1 MKKQVALIADDDES
15 MLWLLESFLS
25 EKGLGTIRASD
36 GLEAE
41 AALVEAAPDI
51 ALLDINMPGKDGLAI
66 LRDAGPRTAETSFII
81 MTAEA
86 TMDNTV
92 EAMKLGAFDYISK
105 PFDLDELAIIVER
118 AMKDRAM
125 RKRLKRLST
134 RLDEGLAEATVFVG
148 KSRAVQEVFKTVGRL
163 AAADVDV
170 MLLGES
176 GTGKELMARIIHAS
190 SPRKDGPF
198 VAVNAAAV
206 PAGLM
211 ESELFGH
218 EKGAFTG
225 AVESRPGK
233 FELADTGAI
242 FLDEVGDMSA
252 DLQARLLRV
261 VQERE
266 FYRVGGKTPIRVD
279 VRIIAATNHDI
290 PAMVREKEFR
300 EDLWFRLGGVTI
312 TMPPL
317 RKRRSDIPLL
327 AEHFLAMFSRE
338 FGCGPRTLSP
348 AALEALRHYRWPGNV
363 RELENVMRRA
373 VLLSST
379 MEILPC
385 DLNITPGEHRGDSL
399 ENVIAARLKP
409 FIERME
415 KRGRQDIYALI
426 MPFMER
432 PLLRLVLER
441 TGGNQ
446 LRAAEVLG
454 INRNTLRK
462 KIRLLGMEKKQG
474 RTRRDSEAAGGAKSV
489 KGAGGAG
496 DSGTSAKRT
505 PERGKAKKKGRGA
518 R

>member
-1 MKKQVALIADDDES
+1 MSTADTKRQKILIADDDKS
-15 MLWLLESFLS
+15 MLWLLESFFS
-25 EKGLGTIRASD
+25 DKGLKTFKASN

-41 AALVEAAPDI
+41 AILTAKAPDI
-51 ALLDINMPGKDGLAI
+51 ALLDINMPGKDGLQI
-66 LRDAGPRTAETSFII
+66 LKERGKGSLETSFII

-86 TMDNTV
+86 TMGNTV

-105 PFDLDELAIIVER
+105 PFDINELEIIVER
-118 AMKDRAM
+118 ALKDRAM
-125 RKRLKRLST
+125 RKKLKRLST

-163 AAADVDV
+163 SAGDVDV
-170 MLLGES
+170 MVLGES
-176 GTGKELMARIIHAS
+176 GTGKELMARILHAS

-225 AVESRPGK
+225 AVEARPGK
-233 FELADTGAI
+233 FELAESGAI
-242 FLDEVGDMSA
+242 FLDEIGDMSA

-266 FYRVGGKTPIRVD
+266 FYRVGGKAPVKVD

-290 PAMVREKEFR
+290 PAMVSEDRFR
-300 EDLWFRLGGVTI
+300 EDLWFRLGGITI

-317 RKRRSDIPLL
+317 RKRRSDILLL
-327 AEHFLAMFSRE
+327 AEYFLERFSGE
-338 FGCGPRTLSP
+338 FGCGPRTLSDG
-348 AALEALRHYRWPGNV
+348 AVEAMRHYRWPGNV
-363 RELENVMRRA
+363 RELENVIRRA

-385 DLNITPGEHRGDSL
+385 DLNITAGERRGDSL
-399 ENVIAARLKP
+399 ENIIATRLKP
-409 FIERME
+409 FIEKTEM
-415 KRGRQDIYALI
+415 KGRQDVYDLI

-462 KIRLLGMEKKQG
+462 KIRSLGI
-474 RTRRDSEAAGGAKSV
+474 D
-489 KGAGGAG
+489 
-496 DSGTSAKRT
+496 
-505 PERGKAKKKGRGA
+505 KKKGKGA
-518 R
+518 KG

>member
-1 MKKQVALIADDDES
+1 MAVSRKGQKILIADDDKS
-15 MLWLLESFLS
+15 MLWLLESFFAD
-25 EKGLGTIRASD
+25 KGLKTMKASN

-41 AALVEAAPDI
+41 AILTEQAPEI
-51 ALLDINMPGKDGLAI
+51 ALLDINMPGKDGLRI
-66 LRDAGPRTAETSFII
+66 LKDTRQSCPDTSFII

-86 TMDNTV
+86 TMSNTV
-92 EAMKLGAFDYISK
+92 EAMKFGAFDYIGK
-105 PFDLDELAIIVER
+105 PFDFNELEIIVER
-118 AMKDRAM
+118 ALKDRAM
-125 RKRLKRLST
+125 RKKLKKLTT

-163 AAADVDV
+163 SAGDVDV
-170 MLLGES
+170 MVLGES
-176 GTGKELMARIIHAS
+176 GTGKELMARILHAS

-225 AVESRPGK
+225 ATEARPGK
-233 FELADTGAI
+233 FTLADGGAI
-242 FLDEVGDMSA
+242 FLDEIGDMSL

-266 FYRVGGKTPIRVD
+266 FYRVGGKTPVKVD
-279 VRIIAATNHDI
+279 VRIIAATNHDL
-290 PAMVREKEFR
+290 PAMVKEGKFR
-300 EDLWFRLGGVTI
+300 EDLWFRLGGLSI

-317 RKRRSDIPLL
+317 RKRRSDIPRL
-327 AEHFLAMFSRE
+327 ARFFLDKFSLE
-338 FGCGPRTLSP
+338 FSSGPKTLSDS
-348 AALEALRHYRWPGNV
+348 ALEALRSYRWPGNV

-385 DLNITPGEHRGDSL
+385 DLNITAGERRGDSL
-399 ENVIAARLKP
+399 ENIIATRLKP
-409 FIERME
+409 FIEKTEM
-415 KRGRQDIYALI
+415 KGRQDVYELI

-454 INRNTLRK
+454 LNRNTLRK
-462 KIRLLGMEKKQG
+462 KIRSLGIDKK
-474 RTRRDSEAAGGAKSV
+474 KV
-489 KGAGGAG
+489 KHG
-496 DSGTSAKRT
+496 
-505 PERGKAKKKGRGA
+505 GKA
-518 R
+518 

>member
-1 MKKQVALIADDDES
+1 MSTAETKRQKILIADDDKS
-15 MLWLLESFLS
+15 MLWLLESFFS
-25 EKGLGTIRASD
+25 DKGLKTFKASN

-41 AALVEAAPDI
+41 AILTSEAPDI
-51 ALLDINMPGKDGLAI
+51 ALLDINMPGKDGLQI
-66 LRDAGPRTAETSFII
+66 LKERGKGSLETSFII

-86 TMDNTV
+86 TMGNTV

-105 PFDLDELAIIVER
+105 PFDINELEIIVER
-118 AMKDRAM
+118 ALKDRVM
-125 RKRLKRLST
+125 RKKLKRLST

-163 AAADVDV
+163 SAGDVDV
-170 MLLGES
+170 MVLGES
-176 GTGKELMARIIHAS
+176 GTGKELMARILHAS

-225 AVESRPGK
+225 ATESRPGK
-233 FELADTGAI
+233 FKLAESGAI

-266 FYRVGGKTPIRVD
+266 FYRVGGKTPVKVN

-290 PAMVREKEFR
+290 PAMVREKSFR
-300 EDLWFRLGGVTI
+300 EDLWFRLGGITI

-327 AEHFLAMFSRE
+327 AEYFLERFSGE
-338 FGCGPRTLSP
+338 FGCGPRTLSDG
-348 AALEALRHYRWPGNV
+348 AVEAMRHYRWPGNV
-363 RELENVMRRA
+363 RELENVIRRA

-385 DLNITPGEHRGDSL
+385 DLNITAGERRGDSL
-399 ENVIAARLKP
+399 ENIIATRLKP
-409 FIERME
+409 FIEKTEM
-415 KRGRQDIYALI
+415 KGKQDVYDLI

-462 KIRLLGMEKKQG
+462 KIRSLGIDKKRG
-474 RTRRDSEAAGGAKSV
+474 KGAK
-489 KGAGGAG
+489 G
-496 DSGTSAKRT
+496 
-505 PERGKAKKKGRGA
+505 
-518 R
+518 

>member
-1 MKKQVALIADDDES
+1 MKKEQVVLIADDDES
-15 MLWLLESFLS
+15 MLWLLESFFS
-25 EKGLGTIRASD
+25 DKGLKTMKASD
-36 GLEAE
+36 GAGAE
-41 AALVEAAPDI
+41 AILAETAPDI

-66 LRDAGPRTAETSFII
+66 LKDAGPLAEDTSFII

-105 PFDLDELAIIVER
+105 PFDLNELEIIVER
-118 AMKDRAM
+118 ALKDRAM

-134 RLDEGLAEATVFVG
+134 RLDEGLAEATQFVG

-163 AAADVDV
+163 AAGDVDV
-170 MLLGES
+170 MVLGES
-176 GTGKELMARIIHAS
+176 GTGKELLARILHAS
-190 SPRKDGPF
+190 SARKDGPF
-198 VAVNAAAV
+198 VAFNAAAV

-211 ESELFGH
+211 ESELFGY

-225 AVESRPGK
+225 AAESRPGK

-242 FLDEVGDMSA
+242 FLDEVGDMSM

-290 PAMVREKEFR
+290 PALVRDGRFR
-300 EDLWFRLGGVTI
+300 EDLWFRLGGVAI

-327 AEHFLAMFSRE
+327 AEHFLARFSRE
-338 FGCGPRTLSP
+338 FGTGARTISP
-348 AALEALRHYRWPGNV
+348 AAMEALKRYRWPGNV
-363 RELENVMRRA
+363 RELENVIRRA

-409 FIERME
+409 FVERME
-415 KRGRQDIYALI
+415 MRGRQDIYALI

-462 KIRLLGMEKKQG
+462 KIKLLGIEKKAG
-474 RTRRDSEAAGGAKSV
+474 RSPGRAGPGKGGGGGA
-489 KGAGGAG
+489 
-496 DSGTSAKRT
+496 
-505 PERGKAKKKGRGA
+505 E
-518 R
+518 

>member
-1 MKKQVALIADDDES
+1 MKKEQIVLIADDDES
-15 MLWLLESFLS
+15 MLWILESFLS
-25 EKGLGTIRASD
+25 DKGLKTIRATD
-36 GLEAE
+36 GPGAE
-41 AALVEAAPDI
+41 ALLKEALPDI
-51 ALLDINMPGKDGLAI
+51 ALLDINMPGKNGLEI
-66 LRDAGPRTAETSFII
+66 LRDAGALSGETSFIV

-92 EAMKLGAFDYISK
+92 EAMKLGAFDYIGK
-105 PFDLDELAIIVER
+105 PFDLDELEIIVER
-118 AMKDRAM
+118 ALRDRAM
-125 RKRLKRLST
+125 RKKLRRLST
-134 RLDEGLAEATVFVG
+134 RLDEGLAESTVFVG

-163 AAADVDV
+163 ATGDVDV
-170 MLLGES
+170 MVLGES
-176 GTGKELMARIIHAS
+176 GTGKELMARLLHAS

-198 VAVNAAAV
+198 VAFNAAAV
-206 PAGLM
+206 PAGLV

-225 AVESRPGK
+225 AVEARPGK

-242 FLDEVGDMSA
+242 FLDEIGDMSL

-266 FYRVGGKTPIRVD
+266 FYRVGGKRPIRVD
-279 VRIIAATNHDI
+279 VRIIAATNQDI
-290 PAMVREKEFR
+290 PAMVRNGRFR

-317 RKRRSDIPLL
+317 RKRRSDIPIL
-327 AEHFLAMFSRE
+327 AEHFLARFSRE
-338 FGCGPRTLSP
+338 FGTGARTISP
-348 AALEALRHYRWPGNV
+348 AAMEALKKYNWPGNV
-363 RELENVMRRA
+363 RELENVIRRA

-385 DLNITPGEHRGDSL
+385 DLNITPGERGGDSL
-399 ENVIAARLKP
+399 ENLIAARLRP
-409 FIERME
+409 FVERME
-415 KRGRQDIYALI
+415 ARGRQDIYALI

-462 KIRLLGMEKKQG
+462 KIKLLGIGKKAGKGPRSAGQG
-474 RTRRDSEAAGGAKSV
+474 
-489 KGAGGAG
+489 KG
-496 DSGTSAKRT
+496 
-505 PERGKAKKKGRGA
+505 GRGA
-518 R
+518 EGAGRGRRR